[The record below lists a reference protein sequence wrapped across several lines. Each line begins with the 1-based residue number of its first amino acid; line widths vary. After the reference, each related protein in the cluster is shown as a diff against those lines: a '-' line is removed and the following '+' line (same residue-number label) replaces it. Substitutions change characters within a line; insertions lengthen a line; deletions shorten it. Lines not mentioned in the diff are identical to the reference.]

1 MKNLLEYSEIQQI
14 LEIGK
19 KKSIITLDE
28 INKLLPKEI
37 IDEARID
44 DVLIL
49 LKDEKIEVK
58 DDEDLSTALN
68 DIVPEEKKKSSS
80 KSS

>member
-80 KSS
+80 K